1 MTIGK
6 AGSGQNL
13 GFFLKKIFTFHS
25 QPLNHQKKS
34 YRLPRYDYLEIRA
47 PSNII
52 NNYNMATDS
61 PAHKSS
67 RKRKAGKIF
76 LSVVIPIVVIRLIL
90 PYVVLHFA
98 NKSLAGMNGYYG
110 HIKDIDLAII
120 GGAYKIDSIY
130 INKADTL
137 TGKQTPFFA
146 SSEIDLSVEWAT
158 SFTAT
163 SR

>member
-1 MTIGK
+1 MTTGK
-6 AGSGQNL
+6 AGSGQKP
-13 GFFLKKIFTFHS
+13 GFFSKKDFHFPFTTLKS
-25 QPLNHQKKS
+25 SKKS
-34 YRLPRYDYLEIRA
+34 YRQLGYDYLEIRA

-76 LSVVIPIVVIRLIL
+76 LFVVIPIVVIRLIL
-90 PYVVLHFA
+90 AYVVLHLS
-98 NKSLAGMNGYYG
+98 NKSLAGMNGYDG
-110 HIKDIDLAII
+110 HIKDNDLAII
-120 GGAYKIDSIY
+120 CRAYKIDSMY

-137 TGKQTPFFA
+137 TGKQTPFYV